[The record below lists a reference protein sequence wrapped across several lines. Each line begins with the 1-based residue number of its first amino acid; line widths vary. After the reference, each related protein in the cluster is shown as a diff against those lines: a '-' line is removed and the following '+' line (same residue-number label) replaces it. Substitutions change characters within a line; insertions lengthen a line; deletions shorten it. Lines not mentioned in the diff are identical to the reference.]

1 MNVDALQ
8 IIELDAARAPAPMVD
23 HYIQLVRNSLA
34 ECTADTA
41 EYANALL
48 LKLEHLASHQ
58 RVHAIDSSQTQAI
71 EAKISQG
78 QDRRGRSAS
87 ALA

>member
-1 MNVDALQ
+1 MNIDALQ

-58 RVHAIDSSQTQAI
+58 REIGRAHVLNSSHL
-71 EAKISQG
+71 KLS
-78 QDRRGRSAS
+78 RMPSSA
-87 ALA
+87 

>member
-1 MNVDALQ
+1 MNVEALQ

-58 RVHAIDSSQTQAI
+58 RVHAIDSSQTQVY
-71 EAKISQG
+71 
-78 QDRRGRSAS
+78 
-87 ALA
+87 LAPWLTMPSPSLRDAA

>member
-1 MNVDALQ
+1 MNVEALQ
-8 IIELDAARAPAPMVD
+8 IIELDAVRAPAPMVD

-58 RVHAIDSSQTQAI
+58 RVHAIDSSQTQVY
-71 EAKISQG
+71 
-78 QDRRGRSAS
+78 
-87 ALA
+87 LAPWLTILSPSLRDAA